1 MSLET
6 LISSL
11 TAATAGEGAPL
22 RPTLYSL
29 DDPAQRTALGALL
42 ERGEVTAVRDALG
55 EQVAELL
62 TARRP
67 DWSPDADELAAAVEA
82 HLGGRPAS
90 AYGSWAW
97 YPWSRQLVH
106 VLPRDEYRELR
117 QSRNRYKITAA
128 EQELLTGRTIAV
140 IGLSVGAA
148 SAVTLAQEG
157 VGSRF
162 RLADFDRLSLSNLN
176 RLRASVADVGL
187 PKVVIAARQMYEIDP
202 HLDIEVWPQGLTE
215 ENIDAFLTGGGRAD
229 LLVEECDDLYIKVYA
244 RERARAHRIPV
255 LMETNER
262 GMLDVERFD
271 REPHRPLLHGLLSG
285 VVAADLKT
293 LSTREKVPYVLRI
306 LDQERPSERFVPS
319 LVEIGQTISS
329 WPQLASGVALGAA
342 LVTDTARRLLLGTFT
357 ASGRWFVDPGE
368 LVRDGTETILRSGEP
383 SPAAAAREVA
393 AREAAAP
400 LRLPEA
406 GRPLDEEAVRR
417 LVSYGIQAPSGG
429 NVQPWRF
436 VSRGR
441 VLECR
446 IAGDLAPTLLDF
458 ERSASHLAIGAA
470 VENIDLAARAAGWP
484 CRARLFPD
492 PADPG
497 LVCELFFDLERPG
510 ATGGPRVPLAD
521 WIGHRTTN
529 RAPGADIPLAG
540 PDADAL
546 TRCAQESGALLDLVT
561 ERDGLEEAGRILG
574 AGDRLRIMSPALHR
588 EMMAEM
594 RWDDEEVRRT
604 RDGIDVAT
612 LQLDRTDLA
621 GISIA
626 RHWPNLAFVRRIGG
640 GASFEEGARKLVAAS
655 SAIGVLSIPGTTP
668 DAYVRGGR
676 ALQRLWL
683 TATSRGLAVQ
693 PLTALLY
700 LLARVER
707 GGAAGLDAEEI
718 ATLPAL
724 RTRLAEILPHRPDNA
739 ELILVRLSYAPP
751 PAVRSLRRDVGSCL
765 RFAGPEGA

>member
-11 TAATAGEGAPL
+11 TAATADEDVPL

-29 DDPAQRTALGALL
+29 DDPAQRGALGALL
-42 ERGEVTAVRDALG
+42 ERGEVAAVRNALA

-117 QSRNRYKITAA
+117 QSRNRYKITAE

-202 HLDIEVWPQGLTE
+202 HLDIEAWPQGLTA
-215 ENIDAFLTGGGRAD
+215 ENVDAFLTGGGRAD

-285 VVAADLKT
+285 VAAADLGA

-306 LDQERPSERFVPS
+306 LEQERPSERFVPS

-368 LVRDGTETILRSGEP
+368 LVRDGTETMLRSEGPPPAGE
-383 SPAAAAREVA
+383 AREVA
-393 AREAAAP
+393 AREVTEREVTEREVTAP

-446 IAGDLAPTLLDF
+446 LDDDPAPTLLDF

-470 VENIDLAARAAGWP
+470 AENIDLAARAA
-484 CRARLFPD
+484 
-492 PADPG
+492 
-497 LVCELFFDLERPG
+497 
-510 ATGGPRVPLAD
+510 
-521 WIGHRTTN
+521 
-529 RAPGADIPLAG
+529 
-540 PDADAL
+540 
-546 TRCAQESGALLDLVT
+546 
-561 ERDGLEEAGRILG
+561 
-574 AGDRLRIMSPALHR
+574 
-588 EMMAEM
+588 
-594 RWDDEEVRRT
+594 
-604 RDGIDVAT
+604 
-612 LQLDRTDLA
+612 
-621 GISIA
+621 
-626 RHWPNLAFVRRIGG
+626 
-640 GASFEEGARKLVAAS
+640 
-655 SAIGVLSIPGTTP
+655 
-668 DAYVRGGR
+668 
-676 ALQRLWL
+676 
-683 TATSRGLAVQ
+683 
-693 PLTALLY
+693 
-700 LLARVER
+700 
-707 GGAAGLDAEEI
+707 
-718 ATLPAL
+718 
-724 RTRLAEILPHRPDNA
+724 
-739 ELILVRLSYAPP
+739 
-751 PAVRSLRRDVGSCL
+751 
-765 RFAGPEGA
+765 